1 VRVAVTGASG
11 FVGRHILVE
20 LQHRHVE
27 IFAVT
32 RNGAKLQSA
41 PAGVHVV
48 EMDIAL
54 PGAEYLTRIGNPDVL
69 IHLAWDGLPNY
80 RSLHHVESELPKH
93 YNFLKGL
100 IEAGLPSLF
109 IAGTC
114 LEYGMQSGA
123 LSEEAEPCP
132 GNPYGFA
139 KAALHRKLKC
149 LKAVHPFNLI
159 WGRLF
164 YMYGVGQ
171 SGCSLFSMLRDA
183 VARGDRVFDMSGG
196 EQVRDYLPV
205 QEVARVIVQLALSGA
220 DLGTVNICSG
230 KPVSVRNLVKG
241 WLTENGWEIQLN
253 LGHFPYPDYEPMTFW
268 GDDTKLQKILRI
280 NQ

>member
-1 VRVAVTGASG
+1 
-11 FVGRHILVE
+11 
-20 LQHRHVE
+20 
-27 IFAVT
+27 
-32 RNGAKLQSA
+32 
-41 PAGVHVV
+41 
-48 EMDIAL
+48 
-54 PGAEYLTRIGNPDVL
+54 
-69 IHLAWDGLPNY
+69 
-80 RSLHHVESELPKH
+80 
-93 YNFLKGL
+93 
-100 IEAGLPSLF
+100 
-109 IAGTC
+109 
-114 LEYGMQSGA
+114 
-123 LSEEAEPCP
+123 
-132 GNPYGFA
+132 
-139 KAALHRKLKC
+139 
-149 LKAVHPFNLI
+149 
-159 WGRLF
+159 
-164 YMYGVGQ
+164 MYGVGQ